1 MAQEVLIEIAK
12 LFLFILP
19 AYFANSA
26 PVLLGGG
33 APIDFGKKFIDGK
46 RIFGD
51 GKTMRGFAAGVAC
64 GTLVGIFLAYV
75 LPGTQFEIYPA
86 QLDYAWGGFL
96 LSLGTMV
103 GDLAGSFAK
112 RRLGMPSGKPS
123 LVMDQLSFFLF
134 AIAFSTLAH
143 PNVLTL
149 WGVVFLAFATYFVH
163 QGANIFANRAGLKKV
178 PW

>member
-1 MAQEVLIEIAK
+1 MDWQIPMELVR

-19 AYFANSA
+19 AYFANSS

-33 APIDFGKKFIDGK
+33 KPIDFGKKFIDKK

-51 GKTMRGFAAGVAC
+51 GKTILGFVAGIVC
-64 GTLVGIFLAYV
+64 GTLVGVLLAYA
-75 LPGTQFEIYPA
+75 LHGTQFAIYET

-96 LSLGTMV
+96 LSLGTML

-112 RRLGMPSGKPS
+112 RRLGMPQGKPS

-134 AIAFSTLAH
+134 AIAFSTLAN
-143 PNVLTL
+143 PQVLSL
-149 WGVVFLAFATYFVH
+149 WGVAFLAVATYFVH
-163 QGANIFANRAGLKKV
+163 KGANIFANRTGLKKV

>member
-1 MAQEVLIEIAK
+1 MGSEILIELAR

-19 AYFANSA
+19 AYFANSS

-33 APIDFGKKFIDGK
+33 APIDFGKNFIDGK
-46 RIFGD
+46 RIFGN
-51 GKTMRGFAAGVAC
+51 GKTIRGFIAGVAC
-64 GTLVGIFLAYV
+64 GTLVGIILAYI
-75 LPGTQFEIYPA
+75 LPGTQFAIYSTS
-86 QLDYAWGGFL
+86 LDYVSGGFL
-96 LSLGTMV
+96 LSFGTML

-112 RRLGMPSGKPS
+112 RRLSMGQGKPS

-143 PNVLTL
+143 PLVLSW
-149 WGVVFLAFATYFVH
+149 WGVLFLAVATYFVH
-163 QGANIFANRAGLKKV
+163 QGANVFANKAGLKKV